1 LQISGVV
8 KRSEFGM
15 GEVSPGLADEVK
27 LVADLEV
34 VKN

>member
-1 LQISGVV
+1 LQITGAV

-27 LVADLEV
+27 LQADLEIA
-34 VKN
+34 KN